1 MLCNLARLREGL
13 LRDGLAAVVATTF
26 ENVLYLSDFGNP
38 LPYQTGTAAAAIVPA
53 DPQRPAILVV
63 GMPYLAHLVVEPT
76 WMPQV
81 EVFGSIGIEV
91 NREVELGYPEAE
103 VLAAVEAAESRRHP
117 SLAHAV
123 SAALSSLGLLGAT
136 VAFARPACAAGVPDW
151 PGTAVDA
158 GAVLSFAQAI
168 KTPAEVDRLRR
179 ASIINE
185 QAFAAANRRLVDGG
199 DWLEVTRTWYGEWA
213 TQGGT
218 GAFWGGGSGAHA
230 SQFYPLQ
237 TSYALRTGDLIRYEG
252 GGTYEGYWAD
262 SGRTAAIG
270 TPTDRART
278 YVRAL
283 KTGAEVAQELIRP
296 GATGDEIC
304 TQVLAAIRGSGI
316 PNFPAANVW
325 GHGIGLH
332 LNEAPRLRAGVP
344 GVLEPGMVICFETPY
359 FELGWGGLQVEDT
372 YLITETG
379 HEILTFADRDLLVV

>member
-1 MLCNLARLREGL
+1 MLCNLDRLREGL
-13 LRDGLAAVVATTF
+13 QRDGLAAVVATTF

-53 DPQRPAILVV
+53 DPSRPAILVV

-91 NREVELGYPEAE
+91 NRDVELSHPESA
-103 VLAAVEAAESRRHP
+103 VLASVQAAEGRRHA
-117 SLAHAV
+117 SLPHAV
-123 SAALSSLGLLGAT
+123 SAALSSLGLLAGT
-136 VAFARPACAAGVPDW
+136 VAFDQPAFAARVPDW
-151 PGTAVDA
+151 SGTAVDA
-158 GAVLSFAQAI
+158 SAVLSYAQLI
-168 KTPAEVDRLRR
+168 KTPAEVERLRR
-179 ASIINE
+179 ASLINE
-185 QAFAAANRRLVDGG
+185 QAFAAANAKLVDGG
-199 DWLEVTRTWYGEWA
+199 DWIDVTRTWYATWA
-213 TQGGT
+213 AQGGT

-237 TSYALRTGDLIRYEG
+237 TAYPLHAGDLIRYEG

-262 SGRTAAIG
+262 SGRTASIG
-270 TPTDRART
+270 VPSDRART

-283 KTGAEVAQELIRP
+283 KAGAELAQELIRP
-296 GATGDEIC
+296 GATGEEIC
-304 TQVLAAIRGSGI
+304 TKVLEAIRRSGI
-316 PNFPAANVW
+316 PNFPDANVW

-344 GVLEPGMVICFETPY
+344 GTLEPGMVICFETPY

-379 HEILTFADRDLLVV
+379 NEIMTFADRDLLVV